1 MTKKHEENK
10 DDVTIDS
17 SEFESKKKVKA
28 EAVEASDVIADG
40 TEETR
45 DLSPEAFKKL
55 KEELKKAQKERQEYL
70 DGWQRMKA
78 DFVNAKKRH
87 EEMLADFRK
96 MANEGLIEELLP
108 VLQSFQMAFSNKEAW
123 EKADKNW
130 RAGVEYIYGQ
140 LKGVLEQNGLALIDP
155 KDQTFDPNLHEAVR
169 YESVDDA
176 KKDHVVLAVIERGYT
191 LGGKLIKP
199 AKVVVAEAKKA

>member
-1 MTKKHEENK
+1 MTRKHEENK

-17 SEFESKKKVKA
+17 SEFEPKKKIKA
-28 EAVEASDVIADG
+28 EAEEASDVIADG

-45 DLSPEAFKKL
+45 DLSPEAFKRLRERLDVAL
-55 KEELKKAQKERQEYL
+55 KEKQEYL

-78 DFVNAKKRH
+78 DFANAKKRW
-87 EEMLADFRK
+87 EESISEYRK
-96 MANEGLIEELLP
+96 IANEGLIEELLP

-140 LKGVLEQNGLALIDP
+140 LKGTLEQNGLAEVDP
-155 KDQTFDPNLHEAVR
+155 TGKKFDPNLHEAVR
-169 YESVDDA
+169 YEPVEDA
-176 KKDHVVLAVIERGYT
+176 SKDHVVLSVVEKGYT
-191 LGGKLIKP
+191 LGGKLVKP
-199 AKVVVAEAKKA
+199 AKVVVAEIKSK